1 MSDVSDDVRDYSVY
15 RLAADLSHGICATLS
30 DARGTVMTDY
40 AACDCC
46 GEFHPID
53 EHELL
58 FRLPDEIFKLS
69 DEDRDTRCRLI
80 EEMAILDET
89 RFFIR
94 GVLPLPVRQRT
105 RAYHLGLWAEVSKED
120 FTRIFE
126 LWGDPAQATEP
137 ALSGSLAT
145 AVPLHPETIGL
156 RVAIQLVGA
165 NLRPVLFLMPLE
177 HSLFHEQSRGIHVHR
192 AFEYADRESR
202 AADSEFRRAIP
213 VPVSNTGRTR

>member
-1 MSDVSDDVRDYSVY
+1 MSDY
-15 RLAADLSHGICATLS
+15 T
-30 DARGTVMTDY
+30 
-40 AACDCC
+40 ACDCC
-46 GEFHPID
+46 GEYHPID

-80 EEMAILDET
+80 DELAILDET

-94 GVLPLPVRQRT
+94 GVLPLPVRHRT
-105 RAYHLGLWAEVSKED
+105 RPYHLGLWAEVSRED

-126 LWGDPAQATEP
+126 LWGDPAQSTEP

-156 RVAIQLVGA
+156 RVAIQLVGT
-165 NLRPVLFLMPLE
+165 NLRPVLFLVPLE

-192 AFEYADRESR
+192 AFEYAHRESH
-202 AADSEFRRAIP
+202 AADSELRRAIP
-213 VPVSNTGRTR
+213 VPVSDTGRAR

>member
-1 MSDVSDDVRDYSVY
+1 MS
-15 RLAADLSHGICATLS
+15 
-30 DARGTVMTDY
+30 DY
-40 AACDCC
+40 AACECC

-69 DEDRDTRCRLI
+69 EEDCDIRCRLI

-94 GVLPLPVRQRT
+94 GVLPLPVRHRT
-105 RAYHLGLWAEVSKED
+105 RPYHLGLWAEVSAED
-120 FTRIFE
+120 FTRMFE

-137 ALSGSLAT
+137 AISGSLAT

-156 RVAIQLVGA
+156 RVAIQMVGA
-165 NLRPVLFLMPLE
+165 NLRPTLFLMPVE
-177 HSLFHEQSRGIHVHR
+177 HSLFNEQSRGIHAHR
-192 AFEYADRESR
+192 AFEYAARESR
-202 AADSEFRRAIP
+202 AATSEFRRVIP
-213 VPVSNTGRTR
+213 VRTSNTSRRS